1 MRRMMSHVAPDAAQL
16 DGGGFYS
23 YLATPYDANGEIDF
37 GLLREYA
44 GEIAASGVTGVTCL
58 ASTCEG
64 PYLTDG
70 EWASVAAAV
79 GKAVAGRSQLAI
91 GVGGLSTRQVIHKAQ
106 LARDAGATCLLIE
119 MQQYFPVT
127 FEAAYQHYERVA
139 AAVALPI
146 RLYNLPVPTHFDF
159 TPERIAR
166 MGPIAAIHSVKEASG
181 EVTRIRE
188 ISALC
193 GTRFNIHCGFH
204 YQALEGLRLGAAGWE
219 VMLHPLIA
227 KPCIELYQALRA
239 DPWSA
244 DAEARFR
251 KLQPL
256 FLFFRQ
262 YGVPQSI
269 KAMSECT
276 ALALGK
282 PRAPYAELSPEQKA
296 RLREIV
302 AELGLL

>member
-1 MRRMMSHVAPDAAQL
+1 MSSAAPDAAQL

-23 YLATPYDANGEIDF
+23 YLATPYDAGGEVDLGRLGEYIGEIVS
-37 GLLREYA
+37 
-44 GEIAASGVTGVTCL
+44 SGVTGVTCL

-64 PYLTDG
+64 PYLTDA
-70 EWASVAAAV
+70 EWASVATAV
-79 GKAVAGRSQLAI
+79 GKAVDGRSRLAI
-91 GVGGLSTRQVIHKAQ
+91 GVGGLSTRQVIRKAQ
-106 LARDAGATCLLIE
+106 IARDAGATCLMIE

-127 FEAAYQHYERVA
+127 FEAAYRHYESIS
-139 AAVALPI
+139 AAVPLPI

-166 MGPIAAIHSVKEASG
+166 MGSIAAIHSVKEASG
-181 EVTRIRE
+181 DVTRIRD

-193 GTRFNIHCGFH
+193 GTRYNIHCGFH
-204 YQALEGLRLGAAGWE
+204 FQALEGLRMGAVGWE

-227 KPCIELYQALRA
+227 KPCIELYETLRA

-251 KLQPL
+251 DLQPL

-262 YGVPQSI
+262 CGVPQSI
-269 KAMSECT
+269 KAISEWT
-276 ALALGK
+276 PLPLGK
-282 PRAPYAELSPEQKA
+282 PRAPYAELSLEQKA
-296 RLREIV
+296 RLKEIV
-302 AELGLL
+302 VELGLL